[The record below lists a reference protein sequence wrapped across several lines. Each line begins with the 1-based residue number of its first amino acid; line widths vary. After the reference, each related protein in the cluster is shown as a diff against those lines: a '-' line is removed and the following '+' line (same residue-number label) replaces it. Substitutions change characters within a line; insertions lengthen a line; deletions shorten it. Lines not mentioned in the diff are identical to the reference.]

1 MYNLQ
6 QRFNNLFSF
15 AVSVLSAVL
24 GIVALIS
31 YIQGYPPIQGALK
44 VDASNIKVYVFLFI
58 YITFN
63 NIQNSVARRFGPENQ
78 DYRKKTEFAR
88 LSFDIDADFS
98 ELFNWNTKQIFVTV
112 VADYET
118 DKYKRNSVVLW
129 DRIITQ
135 KEKAN
140 LKLKNVGN
148 KYAMVD
154 ISQKWNYE
162 RANLS
167 IAWDITPHV
176 GLLQSGQLLTDAHLI
191 IPAFS
196 EA

>member
-31 YIQGYPPIQGALK
+31 YIQGYPPIQGTLK
-44 VDASNIKVYVFLFI
+44 VDASNIKV
-58 YITFN
+58 
-63 NIQNSVARRFGPENQ
+63 VARRFGPENQ
-78 DYRKKTEFAR
+78 DYRKKSEFAR

>member
-44 VDASNIKVYVFLFI
+44 VDASNIKV
-58 YITFN
+58 
-63 NIQNSVARRFGPENQ
+63 VARRFGPENQ
-78 DYRKKTEFAR
+78 DYRKKSEFAR

-98 ELFNWNTKQIFVTV
+98 KLFNWNTKQIFVTV

-118 DKYKRNSVVLW
+118 DKY
-129 DRIITQ
+129 
-135 KEKAN
+135 EKAN